1 MKDHFELGCL
11 NCVKRKTFTKECL
24 LERDPKD
31 CSDCKLLNE
40 NIKKIR
46 EEDLDKFIE
55 ILWTALS
62 EFLTKKHIT
71 SASEVRKIITEIRE
85 NF

>member
-31 CSDCKLLNE
+31 CSDRWKESDAADAMLEEIQYLQNAIDELE
-40 NIKKIR
+40 NIG
-46 EEDLDKFIE
+46 D
-55 ILWTALS
+55 
-62 EFLTKKHIT
+62 
-71 SASEVRKIITEIRE
+71 
-85 NF
+85 